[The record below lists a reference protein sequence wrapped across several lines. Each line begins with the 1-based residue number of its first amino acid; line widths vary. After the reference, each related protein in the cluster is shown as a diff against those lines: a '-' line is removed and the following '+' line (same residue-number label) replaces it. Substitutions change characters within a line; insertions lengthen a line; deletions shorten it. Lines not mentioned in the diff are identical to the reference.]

1 MFIKC
6 LTFEFQ
12 KNDPPFQ
19 LKLPPKAARPEKEV
33 DPEYEEKMVS
43 AFMTKHPAAFYG
55 TWVLEQ
61 DQHSYKALLQP
72 GCVRKEK
79 QTKIHLDVV
88 AQVVFLTVTY
98 RSGSGSF
105 VKYCSILP
113 SIFVC
118 MIFGVVACGFYT
130 Q

>member
-1 MFIKC
+1 MVFIKC

-43 AFMTKHPAAFYG
+43 VFMTKHTAAFYG
-55 TWVLEQ
+55 TWLLEQ
-61 DQHSYKALLQP
+61 DQHSYKELLQP

-79 QTKIHLDVV
+79 QMKIHLN
-88 AQVVFLTVTY
+88 AWARVVFLTVTN
-98 RSGSGSF
+98 RCFVKTMRAEEAGSGSS
-105 VKYCSILP
+105 VKYCPILP
-113 SIFVC
+113 K
-118 MIFGVVACGFYT
+118 
-130 Q
+130 

>member
-1 MFIKC
+1 MLVLLLVGLIHFAKKVNKLVFIKC

-43 AFMTKHPAAFYG
+43 AFMTKHTAAFYD
-55 TWVLEQ
+55 TWLLEQ
-61 DQHSYKALLQP
+61 DQHSYKELLQP

-79 QTKIHLDVV
+79 QI
-88 AQVVFLTVTY
+88 
-98 RSGSGSF
+98 
-105 VKYCSILP
+105 
-113 SIFVC
+113 
-118 MIFGVVACGFYT
+118 
-130 Q
+130 

>member
-1 MFIKC
+1 MVVLQFVGLFSLISFPKKVNNLVFIKC

-55 TWVLEQ
+55 TWLQ
-61 DQHSYKALLQP
+61 DQHSYKELLQP
-72 GCVRKEK
+72 GCVRKQK
-79 QTKIHLDVV
+79 QTKIT
-88 AQVVFLTVTY
+88 FT
-98 RSGSGSF
+98 F
-105 VKYCSILP
+105 I
-113 SIFVC
+113 
-118 MIFGVVACGFYT
+118 
-130 Q
+130 